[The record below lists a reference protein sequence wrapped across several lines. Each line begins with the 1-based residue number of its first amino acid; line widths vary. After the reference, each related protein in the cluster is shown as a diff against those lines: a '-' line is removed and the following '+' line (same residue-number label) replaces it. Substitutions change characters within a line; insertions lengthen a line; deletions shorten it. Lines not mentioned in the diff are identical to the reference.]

1 MEVYQRDEYFAVVGT
16 LHDERP
22 WAGGDY
28 SPRQLH
34 IMELGLVVRRADMTI
49 GRHADVPPCR
59 VHRH

>member
-34 IMELGLVVRRADMTI
+34 FMELGLVVRPADMT
-49 GRHADVPPCR
+49 
-59 VHRH
+59 